1 MLRRSAARRWIAA
14 LALGAAALASEAQAT
29 TVIEGFFGEFG
40 DTFATRSTMPDGTDE
55 VQGVLGRTDID
66 WIAFTDL
73 VPNSAFSIEFI
84 VSGIVYVQ
92 LFDNLQNPVS
102 QQLGIDGSF
111 GSVTYVATVPA
122 TGQLVVNSAP
132 GLPFGAQNTMRLDAP
147 RVVPEPATG
156 LLLGAGLASLASLR
170 RRWLAWGFRERAGCE
185 QRGSWSG
192 VLLPRRRGR
201 PSIPR

>member
-29 TVIEGFFGEFG
+29 TVVEGFFGEFG

-55 VQGVLGRTDID
+55 VQGGLGRTDID

-111 GSVTYVATVPA
+111 GSVTYVASVPA

-132 GLPFGAQNTMRLDAP
+132 GLPFGVQITMRLDAP

-156 LLLGAGLASLASLR
+156 LLLGAGLASLALLR
-170 RRWLAWGFRERAGCE
+170 RR
-185 QRGSWSG
+185 
-192 VLLPRRRGR
+192 
-201 PSIPR
+201 